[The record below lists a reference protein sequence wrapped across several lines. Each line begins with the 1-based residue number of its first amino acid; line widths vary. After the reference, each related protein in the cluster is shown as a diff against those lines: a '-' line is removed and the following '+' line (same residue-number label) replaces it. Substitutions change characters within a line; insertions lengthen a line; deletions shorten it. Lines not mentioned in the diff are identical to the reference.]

1 MNLSVSDVENYLE
14 AVKCAVKAHR
24 YRLDMNAKR
33 PDNRKLFQ
41 TYSLTE
47 EDAENIILDLN
58 VMDFSDAVPNEHV
71 GFEHETLY
79 IFGKEVLLI
88 ERYGT
93 AEKLVPLYIKFNKL
107 DNEHYARTKGLL
119 HRMPQRNKLHPE
131 ENQNQPDHP
140 GKGIYF

>member
-14 AVKCAVKAHR
+14 AVKCAVKARR
-24 YRLDMNAKR
+24 YRLDMNVKR

-58 VMDFSDAVPNEHV
+58 AMDFSDAVPNERV
-71 GFEHETLY
+71 GYEHETLY

-107 DNEHYARTKGLL
+107 DNEFVIVISFHE
-119 HRMPQRNKLHPE
+119 QRHPLTY
-131 ENQNQPDHP
+131 
-140 GKGIYF
+140 YFR

>member
-14 AVKCAVKAHR
+14 AVKCAVKARR
-24 YRLDMNAKR
+24 YRLDMNVKR

-58 VMDFSDAVPNEHV
+58 AMDFSDAVPNEHV
-71 GFEHETLY
+71 GYEHETLY

-107 DNEHYARTKGLL
+107 DNEFVIVISFHE
-119 HRMPQRNKLHPE
+119 QRHPLTY
-131 ENQNQPDHP
+131 
-140 GKGIYF
+140 YFK

>member
-14 AVKCAVKAHR
+14 AVKCAVKARR
-24 YRLDMNAKR
+24 YRLDMNVKR

-58 VMDFSDAVPNEHV
+58 AMDFSDAVPNEHV
-71 GFEHETLY
+71 GYEHETLY

-107 DNEHYARTKGLL
+107 DHEFVIVISFHE
-119 HRMPQRNKLHPE
+119 QRHPLTY
-131 ENQNQPDHP
+131 
-140 GKGIYF
+140 YFR

>member
-33 PDNRKLFQ
+33 LDNRKLFD
-41 TYSLTE
+41 TYLLTMR
-47 EDAENIILDLN
+47 DAENIILNLN
-58 VMDFSDAVPNEHV
+58 VMDFSDAVPNEHA

-107 DNEHYARTKGLL
+107 DNEFVIVISFHE
-119 HRMPQRNKLHPE
+119 QRHPLTY
-131 ENQNQPDHP
+131 
-140 GKGIYF
+140 YFK

>member
-24 YRLDMNAKR
+24 YRLDLNTKR

-58 VMDFSDAVPNEHV
+58 AMDFSDAVPNEHV

-107 DNEHYARTKGLL
+107 DNEFVIVISFHE
-119 HRMPQRNKLHPE
+119 QRHPLTY
-131 ENQNQPDHP
+131 
-140 GKGIYF
+140 YFK

>member
-14 AVKCAVKAHR
+14 AVKCAVKARR
-24 YRLDMNAKR
+24 YRLDMNVKR
-33 PDNRKLFQ
+33 PDNRNLFQ

-58 VMDFSDAVPNEHV
+58 AMDFSDAVPNEHV
-71 GFEHETLY
+71 GYEHETLY

-107 DNEHYARTKGLL
+107 DNEFVIVISFHE
-119 HRMPQRNKLHPE
+119 QRHPLTY
-131 ENQNQPDHP
+131 
-140 GKGIYF
+140 YFR

>member
-14 AVKCAVKAHR
+14 AVKCAVKARR
-24 YRLDMNAKR
+24 YRLDMNVKR

-58 VMDFSDAVPNEHV
+58 AMDFSDAVPNEHV
-71 GFEHETLY
+71 GYEHETLY

-107 DNEHYARTKGLL
+107 DNEFVIVISHSTSNAIR
-119 HRMPQRNKLHPE
+119 
-131 ENQNQPDHP
+131 
-140 GKGIYF
+140 

>member
-24 YRLDMNAKR
+24 YRLAMNAKR
-33 PDNRKLFQ
+33 PDNRKLFD
-41 TYSLTE
+41 TYLLTMR
-47 EDAENIILDLN
+47 DAENIILNLN
-58 VMDFSDAVPNEHV
+58 VMDFSDAVPNEHA

-107 DNEHYARTKGLL
+107 DNEFVIVISFHE
-119 HRMPQRNKLHPE
+119 QRHPLTY
-131 ENQNQPDHP
+131 
-140 GKGIYF
+140 YFK

>member
-14 AVKCAVKAHR
+14 AVKCAVKARR
-24 YRLDMNAKR
+24 YRLDMNVKR

-58 VMDFSDAVPNEHV
+58 AIDFSDAVPNEHV
-71 GFEHETLY
+71 GYEHETLY

-107 DNEHYARTKGLL
+107 DNEFVIVISFHE
-119 HRMPQRNKLHPE
+119 QRHPLTY
-131 ENQNQPDHP
+131 
-140 GKGIYF
+140 YFR

>member
-14 AVKCAVKAHR
+14 AVKCAVKARR
-24 YRLDMNAKR
+24 YRLDMNVKR

-58 VMDFSDAVPNEHV
+58 AMDFSDAVPNEHV
-71 GFEHETLY
+71 GYEHETLY

-107 DNEHYARTKGLL
+107 DNEFVMVISFHE
-119 HRMPQRNKLHPE
+119 QRHPLTY
-131 ENQNQPDHP
+131 
-140 GKGIYF
+140 YFR

>member
-24 YRLDMNAKR
+24 CRLDMNAKR

-107 DNEHYARTKGLL
+107 DNEFVIVISFHE
-119 HRMPQRNKLHPE
+119 QRHPLTY
-131 ENQNQPDHP
+131 
-140 GKGIYF
+140 YFK

>member
-24 YRLDMNAKR
+24 DRLDMNAKR
-33 PDNRKLFQ
+33 PDNRKLFD
-41 TYSLTE
+41 TYLLTMR
-47 EDAENIILDLN
+47 DAENIILNLN
-58 VMDFSDAVPNEHV
+58 VMDFSDAVPNEHA

-107 DNEHYARTKGLL
+107 DNEFVIVISFHE
-119 HRMPQRNKLHPE
+119 QRHPLTY
-131 ENQNQPDHP
+131 
-140 GKGIYF
+140 YFK

>member
-14 AVKCAVKAHR
+14 AVKCAVKARR
-24 YRLDMNAKR
+24 YRLDMNVKR

-58 VMDFSDAVPNEHV
+58 IMDFSDAVPNEHV

-107 DNEHYARTKGLL
+107 DNEFVIVISFHE
-119 HRMPQRNKLHPE
+119 QRHPLTY
-131 ENQNQPDHP
+131 
-140 GKGIYF
+140 YFK

>member
-14 AVKCAVKAHR
+14 AVKCAVTAHR

-33 PDNRKLFQ
+33 PDNRKLFD
-41 TYSLTE
+41 TYLLTMR
-47 EDAENIILDLN
+47 DAENIILNLN
-58 VMDFSDAVPNEHV
+58 VMDFSDAVPNEHA

-107 DNEHYARTKGLL
+107 DNEFVIVISFHE
-119 HRMPQRNKLHPE
+119 QRHPLTY
-131 ENQNQPDHP
+131 
-140 GKGIYF
+140 YFK

>member
-14 AVKCAVKAHR
+14 AVKCAVKARR
-24 YRLDMNAKR
+24 YRLDMNVKR

-107 DNEHYARTKGLL
+107 DNEFVIVISFHE
-119 HRMPQRNKLHPE
+119 QRHPLTY
-131 ENQNQPDHP
+131 
-140 GKGIYF
+140 YFR

>member
-24 YRLDMNAKR
+24 YRLDMNVKR
-33 PDNRKLFQ
+33 PDNRKLFD
-41 TYSLTE
+41 TYLLTMRDTE
-47 EDAENIILDLN
+47 KIILDLN
-58 VMDFSDAVPNEHV
+58 AMDFSDAVPNEHV

-107 DNEHYARTKGLL
+107 DNEFVIVISFHE
-119 HRMPQRNKLHPE
+119 QRHPLTY
-131 ENQNQPDHP
+131 
-140 GKGIYF
+140 YFK

>member
-14 AVKCAVKAHR
+14 AVKCAVKARR
-24 YRLDMNAKR
+24 YRLDMNIKR
-33 PDNRKLFQ
+33 QDNRKLFQ

-58 VMDFSDAVPNEHV
+58 AMDFSDAVPNEHV

-107 DNEHYARTKGLL
+107 DNEFVIVISFHE
-119 HRMPQRNKLHPE
+119 QRHPLTY
-131 ENQNQPDHP
+131 
-140 GKGIYF
+140 YFK

>member
-14 AVKCAVKAHR
+14 AVKCAVKARR
-24 YRLDMNAKR
+24 YRLDMNVKR

-47 EDAENIILDLN
+47 EDAEKIILDLN
-58 VMDFSDAVPNEHV
+58 AMDFSDAVPNEHV

-107 DNEHYARTKGLL
+107 DNEFVIVISFHE
-119 HRMPQRNKLHPE
+119 QRHPLTY
-131 ENQNQPDHP
+131 
-140 GKGIYF
+140 YFK

>member
-14 AVKCAVKAHR
+14 AVKCAVKARR
-24 YRLDMNAKR
+24 YRLDMNVKR
-33 PDNRKLFQ
+33 PDNRKLFD
-41 TYSLTE
+41 TYLLTMR
-47 EDAENIILDLN
+47 DAENIILNLN

-107 DNEHYARTKGLL
+107 DNEFVIVISFHE
-119 HRMPQRNKLHPE
+119 QRHPLTY
-131 ENQNQPDHP
+131 
-140 GKGIYF
+140 YFR

>member
-1 MNLSVSDVENYLE
+1 MTLSVSDVENYLE
-14 AVKCAVKAHR
+14 AVKCAVKARR
-24 YRLDMNAKR
+24 YRLDMNVKR

-58 VMDFSDAVPNEHV
+58 AMDFSDAVPNEHV
-71 GFEHETLY
+71 GYEHETLY

-107 DNEHYARTKGLL
+107 DNEFVIVISFHE
-119 HRMPQRNKLHPE
+119 QRHPLTY
-131 ENQNQPDHP
+131 
-140 GKGIYF
+140 YFR

>member
-14 AVKCAVKAHR
+14 TVKCAVKAHR

-58 VMDFSDAVPNEHV
+58 IMDFSDAVPNEDVVSYFSTCLCWSHNNSV
-71 GFEHETLY
+71 ASF
-79 IFGKEVLLI
+79 
-88 ERYGT
+88 
-93 AEKLVPLYIKFNKL
+93 
-107 DNEHYARTKGLL
+107 
-119 HRMPQRNKLHPE
+119 
-131 ENQNQPDHP
+131 
-140 GKGIYF
+140 IYFVHCYFILISSYC

>member
-14 AVKCAVKAHR
+14 AVKCAVKARR
-24 YRLDMNAKR
+24 YRLDMNVKR

-58 VMDFSDAVPNEHV
+58 AMDFTDAVPNEHV
-71 GFEHETLY
+71 GYEHETLY

-107 DNEHYARTKGLL
+107 DNEFVIVISFHE
-119 HRMPQRNKLHPE
+119 QRHPLTY
-131 ENQNQPDHP
+131 
-140 GKGIYF
+140 YFR

>member
-1 MNLSVSDVENYLE
+1 MSDVENYLE
-14 AVKCAVKAHR
+14 AVKCAVKARR
-24 YRLDMNAKR
+24 YRLDMNVKR

-58 VMDFSDAVPNEHV
+58 AMDFSDAVPNEHI
-71 GFEHETLY
+71 GYEHETLY

-107 DNEHYARTKGLL
+107 DNEFVIVISFHE
-119 HRMPQRNKLHPE
+119 QRHPLTY
-131 ENQNQPDHP
+131 
-140 GKGIYF
+140 YFR

>member
-14 AVKCAVKAHR
+14 AVKCAVKARR
-24 YRLDMNAKR
+24 YRLDMNVKR

-58 VMDFSDAVPNEHV
+58 AMDFSDAVPNEHI
-71 GFEHETLY
+71 GYEHETLY

-107 DNEHYARTKGLL
+107 DNEFVIVISFHE
-119 HRMPQRNKLHPE
+119 QRHPLTY
-131 ENQNQPDHP
+131 
-140 GKGIYF
+140 YFR

>member
-14 AVKCAVKAHR
+14 AVKCAVKARR
-24 YRLDMNAKR
+24 YRLDMNVKR

-58 VMDFSDAVPNEHV
+58 AMDFSDAVPNEHV

-107 DNEHYARTKGLL
+107 DNEFVIVISFHE
-119 HRMPQRNKLHPE
+119 QRHPLTY
-131 ENQNQPDHP
+131 
-140 GKGIYF
+140 YFR

>member
-24 YRLDMNAKR
+24 CRLDMNAKR

-58 VMDFSDAVPNEHV
+58 AMDFSDAVPNEHV

-107 DNEHYARTKGLL
+107 DNEFIIVISFHE
-119 HRMPQRNKLHPE
+119 QRHPLTY
-131 ENQNQPDHP
+131 
-140 GKGIYF
+140 YFK

>member
-24 YRLDMNAKR
+24 YRLDMNVKR
-33 PDNRKLFQ
+33 PDNRKLFD
-41 TYSLTE
+41 TYLLTMRDTE
-47 EDAENIILDLN
+47 KIILDLN
-58 VMDFSDAVPNEHV
+58 AMDFSDAVPNEHV

-93 AEKLVPLYIKFNKL
+93 AERLVPLYIKFNKL
-107 DNEHYARTKGLL
+107 DNEFVIVISFHE
-119 HRMPQRNKLHPE
+119 QRHPLTY
-131 ENQNQPDHP
+131 
-140 GKGIYF
+140 YFK

>member
-24 YRLDMNAKR
+24 YMLDMNAKR
-33 PDNRKLFQ
+33 PDNRKLFD
-41 TYSLTE
+41 TYLLTMR
-47 EDAENIILDLN
+47 DAENIILNLN
-58 VMDFSDAVPNEHV
+58 VMDFSDAVPNEHA

-107 DNEHYARTKGLL
+107 DNEFVIVISFHE
-119 HRMPQRNKLHPE
+119 QRHPLTY
-131 ENQNQPDHP
+131 
-140 GKGIYF
+140 YFK

>member
-1 MNLSVSDVENYLE
+1 MNLSMSDVENYLE
-14 AVKCAVKAHR
+14 AVKCAVKEHR
-24 YRLDMNAKR
+24 YRLDLNAKR

-107 DNEHYARTKGLL
+107 DNEFVIVISFHE
-119 HRMPQRNKLHPE
+119 QRHPLTY
-131 ENQNQPDHP
+131 
-140 GKGIYF
+140 YFK

>member
-24 YRLDMNAKR
+24 YRLDMNTKR

-107 DNEHYARTKGLL
+107 DNEFVIVISFHE
-119 HRMPQRNKLHPE
+119 QRHPLTY
-131 ENQNQPDHP
+131 
-140 GKGIYF
+140 YFK